1 MPIQSIDGKEFNLQR
16 SGEGPPLILVHGVG
30 ADLESWDG
38 VMRELG
44 EAFDII
50 RYDQRG
56 HGRSHKP
63 SGPYRIGDFID
74 DLRAIMVV
82 NDLQRA
88 HIAGFSLGGLVAQ
101 GLAIK
106 YPQLVDRLVLIST
119 SAGRTTREHE
129 RVMERAGKLE
139 QQGACAHLHDAVDRW
154 FTDEFIA
161 ARPDLL
167 EWRRQKS
174 MQNDPE
180 CYAAAYWMLA
190 DSDFGAELHRIS
202 APTLVMTG
210 ECDIGSNPRMARL
223 IKKRIPNCR
232 CTIFPR
238 LKHSLL
244 LEAPDKVAAEMD
256 RFLIQQF

>member
-1 MPIQSIDGKEFNLQR
+1 MTIQSIDGKEFNLQR
-16 SGEGPPLILVHGVG
+16 SGEGSPLVLVHGVG

-38 VMRELG
+38 VARELG
-44 EAFDII
+44 EVFDII

-56 HGRSHKP
+56 HGRSHRP
-63 SGPYRIGDFID
+63 SGPYKIRDFVN
-74 DLRAIMVV
+74 DLRLIMAA
-82 NDLQRA
+82 NGLQRA
-88 HIAGFSLGGLVAQ
+88 HIAGFSLGGMVAQ
-101 GLAIK
+101 GLAIE

-119 SAGRTTREHE
+119 VAGRTTKERE
-129 RVMERAGKLE
+129 RVQARADKLA
-139 QQGACAHLHDAVDRW
+139 QQGVDAHLNDAVDRW

-161 ARPDLL
+161 THPDLL

-223 IKKRIPNCR
+223 IKERIPNCN

-238 LKHSLL
+238 LKHSVL
-244 LEAPDKVAAEMD
+244 LEAPDRVAAEMS
-256 RFLIQQF
+256 RFLTD